1 MQNPF
6 AERGAWL
13 RCALHAHTTNSD
25 GELTPSLLVGHYERA
40 GYDVLAITDH
50 WVRTVEPSTERLLV
64 LPGTELDAAVG
75 KPGHEAHVLGFGVEA
90 DPPEPGSEFPTLEE
104 TVAWIREV
112 GGVPYLA
119 HPYWSGLRADQFVGC
134 EGLLG
139 LEVYNAGCELEVG
152 RGYAGVHWD
161 DVLEAD
167 GRPWFGI
174 ATDDAHR
181 PGFDSGLA
189 WTWVRAGGR
198 TPGAVLEA
206 LRAGAFYGSTGPT
219 IEELTV
225 EGGVVEVR
233 TTPARSVVLMTGR
246 TRGAS
251 VNAGRSG
258 YSYRGE
264 VLDRGKDGGITAARL
279 SAPRQA
285 PYGRI
290 EVTDEN
296 GGRAWTN
303 PLWIS

>member
-6 AERGAWL
+6 AEPGAWL

-25 GELTPSLLVGHYERA
+25 GDLTPSLLVSHYERA
-40 GYDVLAITDH
+40 GFDVLAITDH
-50 WVRTVEPSTERLLV
+50 WVRTAEPSTEGLLV
-64 LPGTELDAAVG
+64 LPATELDASMGEAG
-75 KPGHEAHVLGFGVEA
+75 REAHVLGYGIES
-90 DPPEPGSEFPTLEE
+90 DPVEPGSEFPSLSE
-104 TVAWIREV
+104 TVSWIEGA

-119 HPYWSGLRADQFVGC
+119 HPYWSGLRVEEFAGC
-134 EGLLG
+134 DGLLG

-152 RGYAGVHWD
+152 RGFAGVHWD
-161 DVLEAD
+161 DALETD
-167 GRPWFGI
+167 GRVWFGI
-174 ATDDAHR
+174 AADDSHH
-181 PGFDSGLA
+181 PGLDSSLA
-189 WTWVRAGGR
+189 WTWLKASDR
-198 TPGAVLEA
+198 TPEAVLGA
-206 LRAGAFYGSTGPT
+206 LRAGAFYSSTGPA

-225 EGGVVEVR
+225 EDGVVELR

-264 VLDRGKDGGITAARL
+264 VLGRGEDGGITAARL

-303 PLWIS
+303 PLWIH

>member
-6 AERGAWL
+6 AEPGAWL

-25 GELTPSLLVGHYERA
+25 GELTPSLLVSHYERA
-40 GYDVLAITDH
+40 RFDVLAITDH
-50 WVRTVEPSTERLLV
+50 WVRTAEPSTERLLV
-64 LPGTELDAAVG
+64 LPATELDASMG
-75 KPGHEAHVLGFGVEA
+75 EPGREAHVLGFGIA
-90 DPPEPGSEFPTLEE
+90 SDPLEPGSEFPSLSE
-104 TVAWIREV
+104 TVSWIEDA

-119 HPYWSGLRADQFVGC
+119 HPYWSGLRVNEFAGC

-152 RGYAGVHWD
+152 RGFAGVHWD

-167 GRPWFGI
+167 GRVWFGI
-174 ATDDAHR
+174 AADDSHH
-181 PGFDSGLA
+181 PGFDSSLA
-189 WTWVRAGGR
+189 WTWLKAPEC
-198 TPGAVLEA
+198 TPEAVLGA
-206 LRAGAFYGSTGPT
+206 LRAGAFYSSTGPA
-219 IEELTV
+219 IEELTF
-225 EGGVVEVR
+225 EDGVVEVR

-264 VLDRGKDGGITAARL
+264 VLDCGEDGGITAARL

-296 GGRAWTN
+296 GSRAWTN
-303 PLWIS
+303 PLWIC

>member
-6 AERGAWL
+6 AEPGAWL

-25 GELTPSLLVGHYERA
+25 GELAPSLLVSHYERA
-40 GYDVLAITDH
+40 GFDVLAITDH
-50 WVRTVEPSTERLLV
+50 WVRTAEPSTEHLLV
-64 LPGTELDAAVG
+64 LPATELDASMG
-75 KPGHEAHVLGFGVEA
+75 EPGREAHVLGFGIA
-90 DPPEPGSEFPTLEE
+90 LDPLEPGSEFPSLAE
-104 TVAWIREV
+104 TVSWIEEA

-119 HPYWSGLRADQFVGC
+119 HPYWSGLRVDEFAGC

-152 RGYAGVHWD
+152 RGFAGVHWD

-167 GRPWFGI
+167 GRVWFGI
-174 ATDDAHR
+174 AADDSHH
-181 PGFDSGLA
+181 PGFDSSLA
-189 WTWVRAGGR
+189 WTCLKAPDR
-198 TPGAVLEA
+198 TPESVLAA
-206 LRAGAFYGSTGPT
+206 LRAGAFYSSTGPT

-233 TTPARSVVLMTGR
+233 TSPVRSVVLMTGR

-258 YSYRGE
+258 YAYRGE
-264 VLDRGKDGGITAARL
+264 VLDRRDDGGITAARL

-303 PLWIS
+303 PLWI

>member
-6 AERGAWL
+6 AEPGTWL

-25 GELTPSLLVGHYERA
+25 GELTPPSLVEHYERA

-50 WVRTVEPSTERLLV
+50 WVRTVEPSTEQLLV
-64 LPGTELDAAVG
+64 VPSTELDAAIG

-90 DPPEPGSEFPTLEE
+90 DPPGPGSEFPTLEE
-104 TVAWIREV
+104 TVAWIQEA

-134 EGLLG
+134 QGLLG

-152 RGYAGVHWD
+152 RGFAGVHWD

-167 GRPWFGI
+167 GHPWFGI
-174 ATDDAHR
+174 ATDDSHH
-181 PGFDSGLA
+181 PGLDSGLA
-189 WTWVRAGGR
+189 WTWMRAADR
-198 TPGAVLEA
+198 TREAVLEA
-206 LRAGAFYGSTGPT
+206 LRTGAFYGSTGPA

-225 EGGVVEVR
+225 QEGVVEVR

-251 VNAGRSG
+251 VNTGPSA
-258 YSYRGE
+258 YTYRGE
-264 VLDRGKDGGITAARL
+264 VLDRGEDGAITAARL

-296 GGRAWTN
+296 GGKAWTN
-303 PLWIS
+303 PLWIQ

>member
-6 AERGAWL
+6 AEPGAWL

-25 GELTPSLLVGHYERA
+25 GELTPPSLVDHYERA

-50 WVRTVEPSTERLLV
+50 WVRTVEPSTEQLLV
-64 LPGTELDAAVG
+64 VPGTELDAAMG
-75 KPGHEAHVLGFGVEA
+75 KPGHEAHVLGFGLEA
-90 DPPEPGSEFPTLEE
+90 DPPGPGSEFPTLEE
-104 TVAWIREV
+104 TVAWIQEA

-152 RGYAGVHWD
+152 RGFAGVHWD

-167 GRPWFGI
+167 GHPWFGI
-174 ATDDAHR
+174 ATDDSHH
-181 PGFDSGLA
+181 PGLDSGLA
-189 WTWVRAGGR
+189 WTWMRAADR
-198 TPGAVLEA
+198 TQEAVLEA
-206 LRAGAFYGSTGPT
+206 LRTGAFYGSTGPA

-225 EGGVVEVR
+225 QEGVVEVR

-258 YSYRGE
+258 YSHRGE
-264 VLDRGKDGGITAARL
+264 VLDRGEDGAITAARL